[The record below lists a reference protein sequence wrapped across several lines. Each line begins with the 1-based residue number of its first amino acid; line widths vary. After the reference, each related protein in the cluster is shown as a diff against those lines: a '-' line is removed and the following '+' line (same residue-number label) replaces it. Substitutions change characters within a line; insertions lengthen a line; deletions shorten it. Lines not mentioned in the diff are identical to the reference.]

1 MRKLSEIN
9 RVNETWITEEPT
21 RTETP
26 KSERTRRILEF
37 AHNKSKRAEI
47 IKAWTMLKDHPKA
60 KDMKSEVG
68 SAFDEMDL
76 DEDLQAAFEAIGDG
90 GIIYSSWEQ
99 SFWIRHKG
107 QLIRVM

>member
-1 MRKLSEIN
+1 MRKLSEI
-9 RVNETWITEEPT
+9 NETWITEEPT
-21 RTETP
+21 RKETP
-26 KSERTRRILEF
+26 KSDRERQILEF

-47 IKAWTMLKDHPKA
+47 IKTWTKLKDHPKA

-68 SAFDEMDL
+68 SAFDEADL
-76 DEDLQAAFEAIGDG
+76 DEDMQAAYEAIGDG

-107 QLIRVM
+107 LLIRVM

>member
-1 MRKLSEIN
+1 MRKLSEI
-9 RVNETWITEEPT
+9 NETWITEEPT

-26 KSERTRRILEF
+26 KSDRERQILEF

-47 IKAWTMLKDHPKA
+47 IKAWTKLKDHPKA

-107 QLIRVM
+107 LLIRVM